1 MKRSDCLSVEQRDPP
16 ALAPALRDRLQIF
29 TSLLVRW
36 NPTIRLVSTQDIAHL
51 WTRHVEDALQLVPL
65 IPPATAGAVDLGSG
79 GGLPGLVLAIA
90 TGLHFDLIE
99 ADSRKAAFL
108 REAAIATKAPAT
120 IHARR
125 IEDIALPPRR
135 LVTARALAPLPRLLA
150 WAKPFLADGG
160 ICLFPKGERVESEI
174 AEAEQNWFFS
184 LERLPSR
191 TDRTA
196 SILRISEL
204 TPRQGTPA

>member
-1 MKRSDCLSVEQRDPP
+1 VEQRDPA

-108 REAAIATKAPAT
+108 HEAAIATKAPAT

-125 IEDIALPPRR
+125 IEHMALPPRR

-150 WAKPFLADGG
+150 LAKPFLADGG
-160 ICLFPKGERVESEI
+160 ICLFPKGERVETEI
-174 AEAEQNWFFS
+174 AEAEQHWSFS
-184 LERLPSR
+184 LERLPSH
-191 TDRTA
+191 TDPA
-196 SILRISEL
+196 AGILRIAHL
-204 TPRQGTPA
+204 MPRPGAPA